1 MRTKFRTRLLV
12 SYVVLI
18 VIPLITAGVI
28 FYSKSLEVVINQA
41 QQNIQSIVVKNN
53 EIIDTKLGIVDQNSQ
68 ALFVD
73 KELFEVFNTL
83 NPKDPVELMA
93 ADRVVNRALRSYFS
107 QIEDVYA
114 YQLWTSYFTF
124 GQTLPQGDPQQSA
137 IYRAAVEAG
146 GRMIW
151 YPTYDF
157 AEAFHQS
164 YLEKGRLDFRYLYT
178 ATRELDFSNLDNLT
192 LERLGDQVERPVL
205 AVSFKA
211 ETLTKL
217 FEQSIPHHARYMIL
231 DSEDTVVV
239 SSEPEQISRR
249 YNREWTNQ
257 LQEKGS
263 GTTRME
269 LEGEHV
275 IVCFDRSEVTGW
287 LSIVVTPESALV
299 GELAPVIRTS
309 TVLLSVIMVTIAL
322 VFAYFISGKITNPIK
337 RLLGAMRSV
346 GEGDFHTQLDVNSND
361 EFGLLIQRFN
371 RMNNRIRLLVTE
383 NYEIRLK
390 EQEAEIRA
398 LNMQMNPHF
407 LFNTLN
413 IMNWTAIENGQQELS
428 KMLVCLSQMLQYTTR
443 KDWGSVRLFD
453 ELEWMRSYF
462 YIMSARFEDKFTVH
476 YDIDP
481 EAYDCTMPRL
491 LFQPFVENAI
501 LHGFAHMETGGV
513 ITIRGRMLEHSCR
526 FEIEDNGKGMRPEV
540 VHDIFHKETAS
551 IGIRNTIARI
561 RLAYGEQY
569 GVDIDS
575 CPGQG
580 TRIMVKLPRQPIKVH
595 QTKNIGNM

>member
-1 MRTKFRTRLLV
+1 MKITFRTRLLV
-12 SYVVLI
+12 SYVLLI
-18 VIPLITAGVI
+18 VIPLVTAGVI
-28 FYSKSLEVVINQA
+28 FYKKSLEVVINQA

-73 KELFEVFNTL
+73 KELFELFNTL
-83 NPKDPVELMA
+83 NPSDPVELMA

-107 QIEDVYA
+107 QIEDIYA

-157 AEAFHQS
+157 AKEFQQS
-164 YLEKGRLDFRYLYT
+164 YLEEGRLDFRYLYT
-178 ATRELDFSNLDNLT
+178 ATRELEFSNLNNLT
-192 LERLGDQVERPVL
+192 LERLGEHVERPVL
-205 AVSFKA
+205 AVSFKVDS
-211 ETLTKL
+211 LTKL
-217 FEQSIPHHARYMIL
+217 FEQSIPEDARYLIL
-231 DSEDTVVV
+231 DSENTVVV

-249 YNREWTNQ
+249 YDSDWIQQ
-257 LQEKGS
+257 LQGQEN
-263 GTTRME
+263 GTRRME
-269 LEGEHV
+269 LEGEPV
-275 IVCFDRSEVTGW
+275 IICFDRSEVTGW
-287 LSIVVTPESALV
+287 LSVVIMPESSLV
-299 GELAPVIRTS
+299 GELVPVIRTS
-309 TVLLSVIMVTIAL
+309 TVVLSLIMVAVAL
-322 VFAYFISGKITNPIK
+322 VCAFFISGKITNPIK

-346 GEGDFHTQLDVNSND
+346 GEGDFHTQLDVHAND

-413 IMNWTAIENGQQELS
+413 IMNWTAIENDQEELS
-428 KMLVCLSQMLQYTTR
+428 RMLVCLSQMLHYTTR
-443 KDWGSVRLFD
+443 KDWGSVRLHD
-453 ELEWMRSYF
+453 ELEWMKSYF

-481 EAYDCTMPRL
+481 ELYDCTMPRL

-501 LHGFAHMETGGV
+501 LHGFAQMETGGV
-513 ITIRGRMLEHSCR
+513 ISIRGYKLENTCR
-526 FEIEDNGKGMRPEV
+526 FEIEDNGSGMSPEV
-540 VHDIFHKETAS
+540 VHAIFHTETSS
-551 IGIRNTIARI
+551 IGIRNTISRI

-575 CPGQG
+575 CPGRG
-580 TRIMVKLPRQPIKVH
+580 TRIGVTLPLQPIKVH
-595 QTKNIGNM
+595 QNKNIGNM